1 MYYELQSEGR
11 PVLLVGSQEKS
22 ASIYGSR
29 IQPNLDV
36 TKYISSAEAVKK
48 KKRWQQDTTEEVQLV
63 KTPNCILV
71 EKEKVCWWNTLQ
83 HIGELPWS
91 NWHSCK
97 LSFHGLLW
105 TPNCTWK
112 LDWIQGGKKEPKTPQ
127 TKPELGSGC
136 YA

>member
-48 KKRWQQDTTEEVQLV
+48 KKR
-63 KTPNCILV
+63 
-71 EKEKVCWWNTLQ
+71 
-83 HIGELPWS
+83 
-91 NWHSCK
+91 
-97 LSFHGLLW
+97 
-105 TPNCTWK
+105 
-112 LDWIQGGKKEPKTPQ
+112 
-127 TKPELGSGC
+127 
-136 YA
+136 